1 MVSSVASTT
10 YQEEKIKVE
19 VNTQKDQFYSIQL
32 VTVST
37 TIIVASELVNSIIQS
52 EQILYSDLLLL
63 KNNSQI

>member
-52 EQILYSDLLLL
+52 E
-63 KNNSQI
+63 